1 MCPRI
6 LPCTIDSLPFAC
18 QLAAATVVAA
28 SAIYRHDS
36 ICSVRHRLVQEK
48 LPPAPAPSALLCIVR
63 ECVTV
68 DHCAG
73 EPEELQFGGSS
84 RLRLALQ
91 LQI

>member
-1 MCPRI
+1 
-6 LPCTIDSLPFAC
+6 
-18 QLAAATVVAA
+18 
-28 SAIYRHDS
+28 
-36 ICSVRHRLVQEK
+36 VRHRLVQEK